1 MILSFFLFLCY
12 YIDINGDDM
21 MKSSKLIDIFKQG
34 NMVIPLYFLQHY
46 KEFKLELG
54 EFIFLM
60 YLYNLGDKFLFDPEK
75 FGNDLNIELMDVMN
89 YVGILTDKH
98 FIRVE
103 VLKNEKGLMEEVVI
117 LDDFF
122 SKLSMIT
129 IDEVNNTSNS
139 ENTNI
144 FEIIEKEFGRT
155 LSPIEYEI
163 IKAWLD
169 SGFSEVLIKEAI
181 KEATMNN
188 VSNLRYID
196 KILFEWNKSGI
207 KTADDVEKNRKKRNA
222 AREKQD
228 ENIDMDIIDYNWFDD
243 DE

>member
-1 MILSFFLFLCY
+1 
-12 YIDINGDDM
+12 

-46 KEFKLELG
+46 KDFKLELE

-60 YLYNLGDKFLFDPEK
+60 YLYNLGNKFLFDPNK
-75 FGNDLNIELMDVMN
+75 FSEELNIELMDVMN
-89 YVGILTDKH
+89 YIGLLTEKH

-103 VLKNEKGLMEEVVI
+103 VLKNEKGLMEEVVL
-117 LDDFF
+117 LDEFY

-139 ENTNI
+139 EDSSI

-169 SGFSEVLIKEAI
+169 GGFSEELIKEAI

-196 KILFEWNKSGI
+196 KILFEWGKAGI
-207 KTADDVEKNRKKRNA
+207 KTSSDVEKNRKKRN
-222 AREKQD
+222 ETKD
-228 ENIDMDIIDYNWFDD
+228 KHDDNIDMDIIDYNWFDD
-243 DE
+243 DDE

>member
-1 MILSFFLFLCY
+1 
-12 YIDINGDDM
+12 
-21 MKSSKLIDIFKQG
+21 MKSSKLIEIFKQG

-46 KEFKLELG
+46 KDFKLELE

-60 YLYNLGDKFLFDPEK
+60 YLYNLGNKFLFDPGK
-75 FGNDLNIELMDVMN
+75 FSNELNIELMDVMN
-89 YVGILTDKH
+89 YVGNLTEKH

-117 LDDFF
+117 LDEFYN
-122 SKLSMIT
+122 KLSMIT

-139 ENTNI
+139 EDSNI

-169 SGFSEVLIKEAI
+169 GGFNEELIKEAI

-196 KILFEWNKSGI
+196 KILFEWGKAGI
-207 KTADDVEKNRKKRNA
+207 KNASDVEKNRKKRND
-222 AREKQD
+222 AREKHD

-243 DE
+243 DDE